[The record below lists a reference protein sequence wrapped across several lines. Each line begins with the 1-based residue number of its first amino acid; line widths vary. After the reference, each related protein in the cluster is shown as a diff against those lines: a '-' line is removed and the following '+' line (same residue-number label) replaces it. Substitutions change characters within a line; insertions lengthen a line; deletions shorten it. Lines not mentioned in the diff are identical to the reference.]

1 MLVGVKMENILDFTL
16 EELKEWLISKE
27 EKAFRAKQVFDWIY
41 NKLIFDFNNMK
52 TYLIKL
58 KICFLIIFMLVYQK

>member
-27 EKAFRAKQVFDWIY
+27 EKGLEQ
-41 NKLIFDFNNMK
+41 NKF
-52 TYLIKL
+52 
-58 KICFLIIFMLVYQK
+58 

>member
-1 MLVGVKMENILDFTL
+1 MVNILDFTL

-41 NKLIFDFNNMK
+41 NKLI
-52 TYLIKL
+52 LI
-58 KICFLIIFMLVYQK
+58 LII